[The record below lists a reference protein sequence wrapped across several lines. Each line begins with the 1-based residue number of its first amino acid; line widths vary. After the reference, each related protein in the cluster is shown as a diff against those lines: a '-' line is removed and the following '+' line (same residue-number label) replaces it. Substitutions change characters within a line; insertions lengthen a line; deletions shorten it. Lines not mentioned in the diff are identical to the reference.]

1 MYLNIYK
8 NISVFLF
15 FYYPFAVQMLQPLMK
30 IILQTA
36 TYTHILINHNRST
49 ASTTTAKILPNSQ
62 QQNKYKYMK
71 INLCENGICCQ
82 GLRLFAF
89 TRSFSLSYFFHI
101 NDVKS
106 LSSPSRLIENE
117 NRREQEGKKYLEKQ
131 PTANIIR
138 LMEKYIEMKGTER

>member
-1 MYLNIYK
+1 
-8 NISVFLF
+8 
-15 FYYPFAVQMLQPLMK
+15 
-30 IILQTA
+30 
-36 TYTHILINHNRST
+36 
-49 ASTTTAKILPNSQ
+49 
-62 QQNKYKYMK
+62 MK

-82 GLRLFAF
+82 GLRLLLSFAH
-89 TRSFSLSYFFHI
+89 SLSLIFFHI

-117 NRREQEGKKYLEKQ
+117 NRREQEGKNTEKQ